1 MSGEE
6 SFKGNIPIIDYDEYE
21 GIDFY
26 NSNDFHNIDSKCPK
40 CLSEAVPEYC
50 FGCRGCY
57 CGSSEV
63 PDFCEVCKKPY
74 HHYCDEDADNCP
86 RCHGLKCTNIN
97 CQYRFAVIE
106 KSN

>member
-21 GIDFY
+21 RIDFY
-26 NSNDFHNIDSKCPK
+26 NLNDFQNIDSKCPK
-40 CLSEAVPEYC
+40 CLSEVETEYC
-50 FGCRGCY
+50 SGCRGCY

-63 PDFCEVCKKPY
+63 HDFCEVCKKPY
-74 HHYCDEDADNCP
+74 HDYCDEYADKCP
-86 RCHGLKCTNIN
+86 RCNGLICTNID